1 MVAVYEHHHQRR
13 RKTLF
18 FFDERAFASR
28 ERFQTELNEIVQ
40 LWQQRRGLGSAT

>member
-1 MVAVYEHHHQRR
+1 MVAVYEHHQRR